1 MNCDTRCLLPGPSD
15 AFYASVEQ
23 LLGVTQKR
31 HVRLHVV
38 ALVIQSASN
47 PSANEMAFAASF
59 IFRVVRCEIRSP
71 MLPFGTV

>member
-1 MNCDTRCLLPGPSD
+1 MEATILHADLD

-31 HVRLHVV
+31 YVRLHVV

-59 IFRVVRCEIRSP
+59 IFRVVRCEMRSP
-71 MLPFGTV
+71 MLPFDTV